1 MVSAPTPDATPL
13 ALSLRDISKR
23 YGATQALDR
32 ATLNV
37 RRGTLHALLG
47 ENGAG
52 KTTLMRLAFGM
63 AQPDAGT
70 IQVDGQLCVWRSS
83 ADALRAGVGMVHQH
97 FLLVPAMTVAENIS
111 LGRGGMFSGF
121 DPRAAAERVAALVA
135 ETGLAIDPTAR
146 AGELPVGAQQRLE
159 ILKALSHDAR
169 VLILDEPTAVLSPQ
183 ETQDLYAW
191 LRRFVESGRT
201 VVLITHKVREALQ
214 IADDITVLRR
224 GRTVLQVPAKDASEI
239 EVLAALLGEA
249 TTLTAPHVRT
259 PARLSA
265 VPVLTVDDVRVRDSR
280 GTDRLKGVKV
290 RVFGGEILGVAGVE
304 GAGQLELLR
313 VMAGRCAPYAGSAT
327 RPAQIG
333 FVPEDRHRDAVIG
346 AWTLVENF
354 ALKDAGTASGTL
366 AWRGYAARAEA
377 GVRTQDVRTNSVHNS
392 MASLSGGNQQKFVLA
407 RELEGTPAALIVEN
421 PTRGLDVRAASQVLD
436 ALRAA
441 RDAGV
446 AVVIHSSD
454 LDELFSVSDRMV
466 VCFAGT
472 VRDVAVD
479 RHAVGRAMVGLT

>member
-1 MVSAPTPDATPL
+1 VVSAPTPDATPL

-23 YGATQALDR
+23 FGATQALDR
-32 ATLNV
+32 ATLDV

-63 AQPDAGT
+63 AQPDTGT

-135 ETGLAIDPTAR
+135 ETGLAIDPAAR

-224 GRTVLQVPAKDASEI
+224 GRTVLQVHDEKNESRVGDRV
-239 EVLAALLGEA
+239 EVAECR
-249 TTLTAPHVRT
+249 PISRT
-259 PARLSA
+259 KS
-265 VPVLTVDDVRVRDSR
+265 
-280 GTDRLKGVKV
+280 
-290 RVFGGEILGVAGVE
+290 
-304 GAGQLELLR
+304 
-313 VMAGRCAPYAGSAT
+313 
-327 RPAQIG
+327 
-333 FVPEDRHRDAVIG
+333 
-346 AWTLVENF
+346 WTLVRVVEKAPVKLF
-354 ALKDAGTASGTL
+354 AITE
-366 AWRGYAARAEA
+366 EA
-377 GVRTQDVRTNSVHNS
+377 GR
-392 MASLSGGNQQKFVLA
+392 
-407 RELEGTPAALIVEN
+407 
-421 PTRGLDVRAASQVLD
+421 
-436 ALRAA
+436 
-441 RDAGV
+441 
-446 AVVIHSSD
+446 
-454 LDELFSVSDRMV
+454 
-466 VCFAGT
+466 
-472 VRDVAVD
+472 
-479 RHAVGRAMVGLT
+479 